1 MSRASPRPRA
11 SILRRADPA
20 DGGQTRHDITLAGGE
35 GRMSAK
41 TILYVE
47 DNEVNR
53 RLVRDL
59 LRRTSYRLLEAP
71 AAETGMAIARQERPA
86 LILMA
91 VQLPRPSGTEPLPT
105 PRAEPAPAGT
115 PMT

>member
-59 LRRTSYRLLEAP
+59 LKRTYYRLLEAP
-71 AAETGMAIARQERPA
+71 DEETGMAIPRHDHPDP
-86 LILMA
+86 ILLDA
-91 VQLPRPSGTEPLPT
+91 QPPTVSG
-105 PRAEPAPAGT
+105 
-115 PMT
+115 